1 MTYSYSLL
9 ILVALTLLANSAI
22 LPFSITPPC
31 PTGKTAVDNGVPVT
45 SNGCGSGPTQAK
57 LAKNLIPF
65 LTVLTPCCDD
75 HDVCYGT
82 CVSSNYLAVFNG
94 CNNAINNCMF
104 SQCDAHAK
112 TISNKI
118 KAAAA
123 KLLCKTTATL
133 IYQGVS
139 NLGKKFY
146 EQAQKEHCSCT

>member
-65 LTVLTPCCDD
+65 LTVLTPAAMTMTSVTG
-75 HDVCYGT
+75 H
-82 CVSSNYLAVFNG
+82 VSHPTTWQYLMAV
-94 CNNAINNCMF
+94 
-104 SQCDAHAK
+104 
-112 TISNKI
+112 
-118 KAAAA
+118 
-123 KLLCKTTATL
+123 TTP
-133 IYQGVS
+133 
-139 NLGKKFY
+139 
-146 EQAQKEHCSCT
+146 